1 MPDETV
7 LRAKARERICTG
19 KLPSRRP
26 DRTWGGPGV
35 GVVCTVCDELT
46 SSPSRLDGRA
56 HPDRTSL
63 KRSSAS
69 FARVDERPGHAL
81 SDST

>member
-46 SSPSRLDGRA
+46 SSPR
-56 HPDRTSL
+56 
-63 KRSSAS
+63 
-69 FARVDERPGHAL
+69 
-81 SDST
+81 DSMVELILTEPL